1 MQVSRPLIRER
12 AVRVGIE
19 EGRRGFP
26 FLPSFPL
33 ISLTLQSWDQC
44 SLERTINW
52 CSQQNEFVCAEGKKK
67 KKMMMKAHWMRE
79 EVGAKYLRGPE
90 GKRER
95 ARTAAAAAAP
105 RCRNKES
112 EESSVLPS
120 AIHFKISIPGA
131 GVCVCV
137 SRAIAFPSS
146 SYPLSLSLISK
157 RDKKWGKRKREKR
170 NPIEKE

>member
-52 CSQQNEFVCAEGKKK
+52 CSQQNESLCVYWGEKEEEDDDEGTLNE
-67 KKMMMKAHWMRE
+67 RRSR
-79 EVGAKYLRGPE
+79 GTNLRGPE
-90 GKRER
+90 GKKEK
-95 ARTAAAAAAP
+95 ARTAAAAP

-112 EESSVLPS
+112 EERVLPS

-146 SYPLSLSLISK
+146 SYPLSHFKERQKVGKTKK
-157 RDKKWGKRKREKR
+157 RKR